1 MCCVM
6 MYRDVHLYTL
16 LIDIQ
21 CFVTCYDILYYTEL
35 KTNQRNTPKSKIKQH
50 KNTSKH
56 TKNNKHKTTQ
66 KTKQHN
72 TTYDNRS
79 QQNT

>member
-1 MCCVM
+1 MCCVV
-6 MYRDVHLYTL
+6 MYRDVHLNTL

-21 CFVTCYDILYYTEL
+21 CFVTFYDILYYTEL
-35 KTNQRNTPKSKIKQH
+35 KTNQRNTLKPKIKQH

-56 TKNNKHKTTQ
+56 TKNNKHRTTQ

-72 TTYDNRS
+72 TTYDNIS